1 MEKKNKVVTGMFI
14 GLLIVMILGSIPTLS
29 FLLSGVAIWYFMK
42 KSPNKRYRNYSIT
55 VAVLS
60 LIMMVGTTETVDTAS
75 EQPNQS
81 IATVES
87 ESKEDTEKKEQ
98 EAKAESLA
106 LKEEKKKKEQEKDK
120 KEQEETRKKEQEE
133 KAKAEAESKAIAE
146 SVAIAE
152 SKEIVEKEAIEKKE
166 AEVEQQRVAVQ
177 TATPSVPAGNTYIEV
192 NGNVPLFTNAD
203 ISSTEAWEDYGDLD
217 HLGRVTVANAVLGVE
232 LMPAEERGDISS
244 VHPTGWNQA
253 QYSVVSGG
261 WLYNRS
267 HLIGHQLAG
276 EDANV
281 RNLMTGTRW
290 FNTEGMLPFENF
302 VANYVESTENH
313 VRYRVTP
320 HFEGD
325 NLLASGVYMEGL
337 SIEDNGEGLM
347 FHIYVPNIQP
357 SVNLDYSNGLS
368 WADTPEVNIVEEPVV
383 ETVPEVVEQPIVE
396 ETPPPVQ
403 ENVFYQ
409 NCTAVRAAGA
419 DPIRAGDPGWDTK
432 FDRDGDGVGC
442 E

>member
-1 MEKKNKVVTGMFI
+1 
-14 GLLIVMILGSIPTLS
+14 
-29 FLLSGVAIWYFMK
+29 
-42 KSPNKRYRNYSIT
+42 
-55 VAVLS
+55 
-60 LIMMVGTTETVDTAS
+60 
-75 EQPNQS
+75 
-81 IATVES
+81 
-87 ESKEDTEKKEQ
+87 
-98 EAKAESLA
+98 
-106 LKEEKKKKEQEKDK
+106 
-120 KEQEETRKKEQEE
+120 
-133 KAKAEAESKAIAE
+133 
-146 SVAIAE
+146 
-152 SKEIVEKEAIEKKE
+152 
-166 AEVEQQRVAVQ
+166 
-177 TATPSVPAGNTYIEV
+177 
-192 NGNVPLFTNAD
+192 
-203 ISSTEAWEDYGDLD
+203 
-217 HLGRVTVANAVLGVE
+217 
-232 LMPAEERGDISS
+232 
-244 VHPTGWNQA
+244 
-253 QYSVVSGG
+253 
-261 WLYNRS
+261 
-267 HLIGHQLAG
+267 
-276 EDANV
+276 
-281 RNLMTGTRW
+281 
-290 FNTEGMLPFENF
+290 MLPFENF

-368 WADTPEVNIVEEPVV
+368 WTDTPEVNIVEEPVV